1 MVLETIFGF
10 ILVVFETIFGFILV
24 VLGTNFG
31 FRLLGFLKKK
41 LLTHIDYC

>member
-10 ILVVFETIFGFILV
+10 ILVVLETIFGFILV